1 MADSSPSP
9 SLTESVYGTLR
20 SEILAAR
27 LEPDSKLKIKDL
39 CDRLLAGSSAVREA
53 LSRLASEGLVT
64 MEPQRG
70 FRVAPLSMEELLDL
84 TRTRGQLEA
93 LCIRDSI
100 ASGGVEWEIGLMSAL
115 HRMLKTPKEIPDEPN
130 RYSRAFSDAHTAY
143 HEALVAACSSRWLL
157 TLRRILFTQ
166 SERYR
171 SLTRP
176 LVTVERNLDQEHQ
189 AIADAALARD
199 ADRCV
204 ALMDEHLN
212 LTARILIEA
221 AGKGIG
227 PMSAPGPSLGHAGS
241 NPATPTNEI
250 MDLE

>member
-1 MADSSPSP
+1 MADSSP

-39 CDRLLAGSSAVREA
+39 CDRLSAGSSAVREA

-70 FRVAPLSMEELLDL
+70 FRVAPLSMEELKDL

-93 LCIRDSI
+93 LCIRDAISN
-100 ASGGVEWEIGLMSAL
+100 GGVEWEIGLMSAL
-115 HRMLKTPKEIPDEPN
+115 HRMLKTHKEIPEQPG
-130 RYSRAFSDAHTAY
+130 RYSRAFSDVHTAY
-143 HEALVAACSSRWLL
+143 HEALVAGCSSRWLL
-157 TLRRILFTQ
+157 TLRRTLFTQ

-176 LVTVERNLDQEHQ
+176 LVPVERDLDEEHK
-189 AIADAALARD
+189 AIAAAALARD

-212 LTARILIEA
+212 LTARILVEA
-221 AGKGIG
+221 AGRGVG
-227 PMSAPGPSLGHAGS
+227 PMAAP
-241 NPATPTNEI
+241 
-250 MDLE
+250 